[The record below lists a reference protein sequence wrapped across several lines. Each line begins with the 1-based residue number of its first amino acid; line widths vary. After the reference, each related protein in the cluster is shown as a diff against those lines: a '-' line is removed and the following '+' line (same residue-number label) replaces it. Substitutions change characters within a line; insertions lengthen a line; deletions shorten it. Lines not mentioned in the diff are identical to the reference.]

1 VSDQE
6 TPIMTK
12 VPVKLTFEEYLN
24 YDDETD
30 NRYELVDG
38 ILVSMNPASPEH
50 VAIIRFIFLQFYF
63 EILRLKLDWEVFNGD
78 VGIRTTP
85 GRSRLPDVCIM
96 TGSDWRQ
103 LRKSKS
109 SSAVLEDQP
118 LVLALEV
125 VSPGEEGH
133 NRDYQDKPKEY
144 ARKRIPEYWIVDPI
158 AQKISVLILVDDSYQ
173 TNIYTGQERIISPT
187 FPELNL
193 MVQQVLLAP

>member
-1 VSDQE
+1 
-6 TPIMTK
+6 MTK

-30 NRYELVDG
+30 NSYELVDG

-50 VAIIRFIFLQFYF
+50 VAIIRFIFLQLYF
-63 EILRLKLDWEVFNGD
+63 EILRLKLDWEIFNGD
-78 VGIRTTP
+78 VGIRTAS

-109 SSAVLEDQP
+109 SAVLEDQP
-118 LVLALEV
+118 LVLAVEV
-125 VSPGEEGH
+125 VSPGEEAY

-158 AQKISVLILVDDSYQ
+158 AQKISVMLLVGDSYQ
-173 TNIYTGQERIISPT
+173 TNIYTGQERIISST

-193 MVQQVLLAP
+193 IVQQVLFAP